1 MYSKMKTINKQTI
14 MKALR
19 RLTWTS
25 RVNGDVYARFCERP
39 VVKPRRAYSAIFIAI
54 QLTLVLF
61 CFACTKA
68 RIEPDYSVYGDKA
81 FVNSINTFYYKEVK
95 SNLNYGEQ
103 VTGYQKLTITNTQT
117 IDKDAR
123 KINIVLAKIAGVDL
137 SNIGIAIN
145 TDAQRVEP
153 VNGAPTAGLIGD
165 FSKGPYIYRLFSA
178 DGTTRD
184 WTLTFSI
191 AP

>member
-1 MYSKMKTINKQTI
+1 MK
-14 MKALR
+14 
-19 RLTWTS
+19 S
-25 RVNGDVYARFCERP
+25 R
-39 VVKPRRAYSAIFIAI
+39 IFIAV

-103 VTGYQKLTITNTQT
+103 VTGYQKLTVTNTQS
-117 IDKDAR
+117 IDNANK
-123 KINIVLAKIAGVDL
+123 KINIVLAKATGADL
-137 SNIGIAIN
+137 TDLTKIGIAIN

-153 VNGAPTAGLIGD
+153 INGAPIAGLIGD
-165 FSKGPYIYRLFSA
+165 FSKGPYTYRLFSA
-178 DGTTRD
+178 NGTTRD

-191 AP
+191 TP